1 MCGKLLVASPRRG
14 ARFARAWFERASRAK
29 RCDSLIW
36 GVLVIWGVL
45 MIWVVFVFRDVFVIW
60 GVWMILMNG
69 MICEISIMYTM
80 YTI

>member
-1 MCGKLLVASPRRG
+1 M
-14 ARFARAWFERASRAK
+14 
-29 RCDSLIW
+29 IW
-36 GVLVIWGVL
+36 VVL

-80 YTI
+80 YTMHTIQSVCIYLYMVEHVCIRSRSEAAAQPRLSRGEASA